1 MFFPCVRHTHLSPV
15 CALHWPEHRPET
27 WRCLKN
33 AKSFNANKIQACSDV
48 TSTGFCE
55 FFAVTSTDALK
66 QETRARNHSG
76 PWQGRWHM
84 SRLPVYDVKS
94 AVFTSRMGKRLLGNS
109 TPLEAMIWAGARYK
123 FHEFHAAPGP
133 PWACLGALGQAP
145 GRARGPV

>member
-1 MFFPCVRHTHLSPV
+1 MRTRFKLVPMLPRQGFASFSLLPPQMRLSRK
-15 CALHWPEHRPET
+15 H
-27 WRCLKN
+27 
-33 AKSFNANKIQACSDV
+33 
-48 TSTGFCE
+48 
-55 FFAVTSTDALK
+55 
-66 QETRARNHSG
+66 ARG
-76 PWQGRWHM
+76 TILAWQGRWHM